1 MSMVKS
7 ETAFVDNQAGLPFLQ
22 NRASLWLEIKPR
34 VKWKRNLNSLTNLII
49 PKILQNKAMLKSFLK
64 TLLTFVKNSEIICFF
79 WSEVTKFFKNAS
91 RILIRK
97 TSAISAISLDVTKH
111 DVWKKIL
118 DFKNIN
124 GLGSSSKP
132 PTISKSSF
140 KRCFSKGLKNTR
152 SASLFFWATVT
163 AYLQSQADIFR
174 GLKADFHVASTCSN
188 LTSLL

>member
-7 ETAFVDNQAGLPFLQ
+7 QTAFVDNQAGLPFLQ

-79 WSEVTKFFKNAS
+79 WTEVTEFFKNAS

-111 DVWKKIL
+111 DVWKKYWIL
-118 DFKNIN
+118 KTSTGTIYYCYHPLAPAI
-124 GLGSSSKP
+124 LGQSITVSTRNSKV
-132 PTISKSSF
+132 
-140 KRCFSKGLKNTR
+140 LNTP
-152 SASLFFWATVT
+152 LHT
-163 AYLQSQADIFR
+163 
-174 GLKADFHVASTCSN
+174 K
-188 LTSLL
+188 SLLLKYLLV